1 MIADFFK
8 IVIANVKEL
17 VPNFFDKEKYVFH
30 YENLRLG
37 LKLKKNTSRHRIQP
51 TRKCLMLVIIRLTQ
65 KTMIVQT
72 N

>member
-8 IVIANVKEL
+8 IAIANVKEL

-37 LKLKKNTSRHRIQP
+37 LKLKKNTSN

>member
-1 MIADFFK
+1 M
-8 IVIANVKEL
+8 
-17 VPNFFDKEKYVFH
+17 PNFFDKEKYVFH

-51 TRKCLMLVIIRLTQ
+51 TRKRLMLVIIRLTQ